1 MDRHNLEVS
10 LNFLKEETELDF
22 IKDINS
28 QLKPNAFTVVLE
40 YYIKTVKINFSL
52 N

>member
-1 MDRHNLEVS
+1 MDRNDLEIS

-22 IKDINS
+22 MKNIAF
-28 QLKPNAFTVVLE
+28 QLKPNTLTVVLE